1 MTKKLPTKKTAKT
14 SMEIEVFE
22 KKYQRHIEMMT
33 ESILDTKTNINDK
46 NYDDATYVLASEK
59 SIKLID

>member
-1 MTKKLPTKKTAKT
+1 
-14 SMEIEVFE
+14 
-22 KKYQRHIEMMT
+22 MMT

-46 NYDDATYVLASEK
+46 NYEDEYDKAYDDATYVLASEK